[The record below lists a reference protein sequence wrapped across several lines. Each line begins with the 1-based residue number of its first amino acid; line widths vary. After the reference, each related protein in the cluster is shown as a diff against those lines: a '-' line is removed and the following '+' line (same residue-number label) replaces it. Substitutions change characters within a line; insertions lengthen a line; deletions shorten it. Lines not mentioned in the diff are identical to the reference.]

1 MGENDS
7 VSANSEIILNIKS
20 QMQQMNPAQT
30 RIARYILENPEKVE
44 GLSIGNFA
52 KESKV
57 SEATISRFVKFLGC
71 ANYREFQA
79 EMVKSN
85 ILNHQNIRGYAGVD
99 EMSVSTRSAR
109 RFLIQISSVLRIRY
123 QFLTVMRLRDL
134 QI

>member
-1 MGENDS
+1 MGENGS

-85 ILNHQNIRGYAGVD
+85 ILNHQ
-99 EMSVSTRSAR
+99 
-109 RFLIQISSVLRIRY
+109 
-123 QFLTVMRLRDL
+123 MR
-134 QI
+134 

>member
-1 MGENDS
+1 MGENGS

-71 ANYREFQA
+71 AKYREFQA
-79 EMVKSN
+79 EMVK
-85 ILNHQNIRGYAGVD
+85 LY
-99 EMSVSTRSAR
+99 
-109 RFLIQISSVLRIRY
+109 LIHIWHVVLCVNQWKR
-123 QFLTVMRLRDL
+123 
-134 QI
+134 

>member
-1 MGENDS
+1 MVENGS

-57 SEATISRFVKFLGC
+57 SEATISRFV
-71 ANYREFQA
+71 
-79 EMVKSN
+79 
-85 ILNHQNIRGYAGVD
+85 
-99 EMSVSTRSAR
+99 
-109 RFLIQISSVLRIRY
+109 
-123 QFLTVMRLRDL
+123 
-134 QI
+134 